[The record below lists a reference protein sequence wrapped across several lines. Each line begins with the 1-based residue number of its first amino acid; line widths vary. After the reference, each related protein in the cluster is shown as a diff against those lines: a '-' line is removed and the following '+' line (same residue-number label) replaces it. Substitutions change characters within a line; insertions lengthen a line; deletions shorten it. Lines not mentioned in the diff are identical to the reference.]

1 MDTDAQSACLQPVGH
16 ENKAEFFPA
25 KPFAISINSLKFL
38 WLAEQ
43 SRLGQRLVILSP
55 IWHSCRAYAERR
67 TRPLARRRQITAR
80 PAFVFIRARNPWV
93 RLRLI
98 LLGWKVRL
106 LITIILEKKLFAG
119 HRQCLQAKGAHVPF
133 LLFQN
138 SGTMSAPLY

>member
-1 MDTDAQSACLQPVGH
+1 MDTDAQPVCVQPVGH

-25 KPFAISINSLKFL
+25 KPFAVSINSLKFL
-38 WLAEQ
+38 WLTEQ
-43 SRLGQRLVILSP
+43 SRLGQRLLIVSL

-80 PAFVFIRARNPWV
+80 PAFVFILARNPWV

-106 LITIILEKKLFAG
+106 LITIVLEKNYLPAIGSLFESQG
-119 HRQCLQAKGAHVPF
+119 CSFTVFSVPK
-133 LLFQN
+133 
-138 SGTMSAPLY
+138 